1 MAEQKNAAVAI
12 DIHTHV
18 VPETFPAY
26 TGVGRNVPWPSMA
39 PAHACHAHV
48 MIEGKVYRTVHQSS
62 WMAGDRVKDMDSRA
76 IGVQCLSPMPELLSY
91 WLPAKDAQPLIRYV
105 NDQIASMIARF
116 PARFCGLGAVPLQDV
131 ELAVRELEYVMDE
144 LNFQGVELASH
155 VNGVSIADARF
166 EPFFAAASRL
176 GAAVFVH
183 ALRPIGQDRIVGPVS
198 EQAACFPGDIGL
210 CAASMITG
218 GMAERHPDLR
228 IAFSHGGGV
237 LPVLLGRLNR
247 AWDITARL
255 KEALPLPPTAYAKRF
270 YYDAIVFEPATLKYM
285 MEVYGATQIV
295 LGSDYPFAMG
305 EPHPVKFLER
315 CALDPQSEEAILR
328 ENAARFLGL
337 AVNTAKEE
345 SP

>member
-1 MAEQKNAAVAI
+1 MQLPRAI

-18 VPETFPAY
+18 VPESFPAY
-26 TGVGRNVPWPSMA
+26 TGVGRNVPWPSMK

-62 WMAGDRVKDMDSRA
+62 WMSGERVQDMDSRA
-76 IGVQCLSPMPELLSY
+76 IGMQCLSPMPELLSY
-91 WLPAKDAQPLIRYV
+91 WLPAKDAQQLIRYV
-105 NDQIASMIARF
+105 NEQIASMTARV

-131 ELAVRELEYVMDE
+131 ELAVRELEYVMND
-144 LNFQGVELASH
+144 LRFRGVELASH

-166 EPFFAAASRL
+166 EPFFAAAEKM

-183 ALRPIGQDRIVGPVS
+183 ALRPIGHDRVVGPVS

-218 GMAERHPDLR
+218 GMAERHPKLR

-237 LPVLLGRLNR
+237 LAVLLGRLNR
-247 AWDITARL
+247 AWDLTAKL
-255 KEALPLPPTAYAKRF
+255 KEALPQRPTAYAQRF
-270 YYDAIVFEPATLKYM
+270 YYDAIVFEPATLRLM

-305 EPHPVKFLER
+305 EPDPVGFLDR
-315 CALDPQSEEAILR
+315 CALDPKTHAAILR
-328 ENAARFLGL
+328 ENAERFLGTSM
-337 AVNTAKEE
+337 A
-345 SP
+345 